1 MLYQIYNHSLSAR
14 VCISD
19 TTRTRKLY
27 NILYIYT
34 CIYTCTVLH
43 LLTLICILS
52 LGGVSEEPPEGPP
65 PHNPYFSPSRLSNF
79 DPFHSPSSDKGYGH
93 PDGFDGARRDL
104 RLFGLQRPHTLDGS
118 STSSFDGEYYYGT
131 TRVTQGPFNQEN
143 LVRDFCDPR
152 GNYHGQYRGAQ
163 GLAAA
168 GGHTLTGT
176 VIKLCCAVVCSLLHC
191 TALHCTALHCTA
203 LHCTALH
210 CTVLCCGV
218 LYYATLHSVTMFH
231 VISYC
236 TVLSLT

>member
-168 GGHTLTGT
+168 GGHTLT
-176 VIKLCCAVVCSLLHC
+176 
-191 TALHCTALHCTA
+191 ALHCTALHCTA
-203 LHCTALH
+203 LHCTALYCAVVCCIMLH
-210 CTVLCCGV
+210 CTVLQCSMLFRTV
-218 LYYATLHSVTMFH
+218 QYFH
-231 VISYC
+231 
-236 TVLSLT
+236 